1 MQGHWR
7 NGVKMWFIF
16 IRTWSSGSCKHDIAR
31 LGSIRGGKQNKS
43 AQEETLVICLRGGR
57 YCSDVAGTIPL
68 ILLLD
73 FFSPSMEYRDS
84 TSNWAT
90 IAYVLCPSQFSNCI
104 TRSAVRKWDLTT
116 CSPAEEETFQRN
128 QLRPPSPGY
137 HTRRRVPEH
146 AVILAFEVTQP
157 ALR

>member
-7 NGVKMWFIF
+7 NDVKMWFIF

-31 LGSIRGGKQNKS
+31 LGSIIGGKQNKF
-43 AQEETLVICLRGGR
+43 AQEETLVTCLRGGR
-57 YCSDVAGTIPL
+57 YCSDVAGTTIPWYCSWISSVPPGIKGQRL
-68 ILLLD
+68 KLGHHR
-73 FFSPSMEYRDS
+73 FVS
-84 TSNWAT
+84 
-90 IAYVLCPSQFSNCI
+90 CPSQFSNCI
-104 TRSAVRKWDLTT
+104 RRSAVRNWDLTT

-137 HTRRRVPEH
+137 HTRRRVPEY
-146 AVILAFEVTQP
+146 AVIVALEVTQP